1 MKGYNEDG
9 LRNLACAIVEQAAV
23 DYRAAASGYRNAH
36 QIARDSTRTT
46 GERAVYR
53 GHETRYQHRLDK
65 LEAFFTGEYCHHLC
79 GDAAGAILSG
89 LRAECTTTPT

>member
-9 LRNLACAIVEQAAV
+9 LRNLARAIVEQAAV

-46 GERAVYR
+46 GERAAVLR
-53 GHETRYQHRLDK
+53 GGRERGRRS
-65 LEAFFTGEYCHHLC
+65 GV
-79 GDAAGAILSG
+79 AG
-89 LRAECTTTPT
+89 

>member
-53 GHETRYQHRLDK
+53 GHETRYQHRLEE
-65 LEAFFTGEYCHHLC
+65 LEAFFTVEDSAPPDSYAPAPLHALP
-79 GDAAGAILSG
+79 
-89 LRAECTTTPT
+89 RADSTSPPT

>member
-9 LRNLACAIVEQAAV
+9 LRSLASAIVMQAAD

-53 GHETRYQHRLDK
+53 GHETRYQHRLDE

-79 GDAAGAILSG
+79 GNAAAAILSG
-89 LRAECTTTPT
+89 LRAECKTTPT

>member
-36 QIARDSTRTT
+36 QIARDRTRTT
-46 GERAVYR
+46 G
-53 GHETRYQHRLDK
+53 
-65 LEAFFTGEYCHHLC
+65 
-79 GDAAGAILSG
+79 
-89 LRAECTTTPT
+89 